1 MITELRNVFKN
12 NYSTFVKNILNL
24 TYKIKFSYELK
35 SCRPIDLNNSSSY
48 YVELSSTVRDVFNYS
63 TKKVIE
69 SFLLNEEKTVKL
81 SSTCIEE
88 SGSILY
94 RNTFL
99 DDDKLEVRFLK
110 NQKND
115 KETNLEIWY
124 DSVLSVSLKIEDYG
138 ITKIYFDDVFGKPK
152 FSPDGKKIIFIAEV
166 DTCKSFKNY
175 FGIKEEGTQ
184 AGQLD
189 ESESEKSEEKENTK
203 NNVNSQNTKNSK
215 IQNLEKNLSKFEYK
229 QDFGEA
235 LKDKS
240 SPRIFIYDILESKFY
255 NINLENYPKVFP
267 ACPMLDQTNKD
278 IIFSGY
284 NLENFKYGLI
294 YCLKR
299 KSSIYLIHDPVLEE
313 MSLATASKKLNPSSE
328 NSQKENILINLSP
341 KEYSNLYPIFSP
353 NFKHLVWFANENATP
368 HMNGLKLYSLDYE
381 NKKKMDLTPVSDYST
396 LNDNSNL
403 LIDKIKKENEYFNG
417 IYSYEDS
424 ISLLNFLSDDLFIF
438 SSQHKNTDDVLIF
451 DIMKKRLLKLPSN
464 LNSQKIVSVKRN
476 VDQNMGLIFTLCSDV
491 ATLPH
496 ASLVKFNYLEYHKDQ
511 PVLEQLENGI
521 SYVKEYNENIF
532 SNSIITDN
540 NLNLFNNFSKNDL
553 NLFNRE
559 FSGYLNEIIK
569 DTQVDDLKINGVHGH
584 IIYLKSF
591 LQGKDNKN
599 NFSASIRDENW
610 KSPVVY
616 FIHGGPNSLIEKM
629 FLLAQVIFLAHGYSV
644 LVINY
649 PGSTGYGQ
657 DYLSSLSGNIGKL
670 DVDSCGEFLTAFL
683 KMEKYS
689 QFIDANNIM
698 LYGGSHGGYLSC
710 WLVVHEKY
718 CKMFS
723 SAVIRNPVTDLVSSM
738 ATTDIPDWVLGQST
752 DLDIEDN
759 YPPSKETYNKMYDA
773 SPIFLAKNC
782 VTPSLMCLGKADK
795 RVSMFN
801 GLYFY
806 EAIRKYGCETKCLM
820 YPEDGHPLSSPETE
834 VDCLFNICY
843 WFEKHLKN

>member
-1 MITELRNVFKN
+1 MLTELRNVFNN
-12 NYSTFVKNILNL
+12 NYSSFVKNILNL

-35 SCRPIDLNNSSSY
+35 SCNPINSFNSNSY
-48 YVELSSTVRDVFNYS
+48 YVELSSTVRDLYNYS

-69 SFLLNEEKTVKL
+69 NYLIDVANDNTIKL

-88 SGSILY
+88 SASILY
-94 RNTFL
+94 KNSFI
-99 DDDKLEVRFLK
+99 DDEKLEVRFLK

-124 DSVLSVSLKIEDYG
+124 DSVLSVSVKIEDFG

-152 FSPDGKKIIFIAEV
+152 FSPDGKKIIFIAEI
-166 DTCKSFKNY
+166 DSSKSFKNY
-175 FGIKEEGTQ
+175 FSLKEEDQ
-184 AGQLD
+184 
-189 ESESEKSEEKENTK
+189 SKSENSENGK
-203 NNVNSQNTKNSK
+203 NISQISKNSK
-215 IQNLEKNLSKFEYK
+215 TQNLSKFEYK
-229 QDFGEA
+229 QDFGEL
-235 LKDKS
+235 LKEKS
-240 SPRIFIYDILESKFY
+240 SPSIFIYDIIESKFY
-255 NINLENYPKVFP
+255 QLNLENYPKVFP
-267 ACPMLDQTNKD
+267 ACPSFDNTNKD
-278 IIFSGY
+278 IVFSGY
-284 NLENFKYGLI
+284 NLDNFKYGLI

-299 KSSIYLIHDPVLEE
+299 NSSIYLVHNPILQE
-313 MSLATASKKLNPSSE
+313 MNLKIETV
-328 NSQKENILINLSP
+328 QKQNILINLSP
-341 KEYSNLYPIFSP
+341 KEYCNLYPIFSP
-353 NFKHLVWFANENATP
+353 NFKHLIWFANENATP

-381 NKKKMDLTPVSDYST
+381 KKKKIDLFESNEIDYSK
-396 LNDNSNL
+396 LQDDSCL
-403 LIDKIKKENEYFNG
+403 LIDKIKKDNEFFNG

-438 SSQHKNTDDVLIF
+438 SSQHRNTDIVLIF
-451 DIMKKRLLKLPSN
+451 DIVKKRLLKLPSN
-464 LNSQKIVSVKRN
+464 LNSQKIVSVKRIDN
-476 VDQNMGLIFTLCSDV
+476 NNGLIFTLCSDV

-496 ASLVKFNYLEYHKDQ
+496 SSVVKFNFSEYKNDQ
-511 PVLEQLENGI
+511 PVTQQLENGV
-521 SYVKEYNENIF
+521 SYIKEYNQNIF
-532 SNSIITDN
+532 STSIISDY
-540 NLNLFNNFSKNDL
+540 NLNLLNNFVKNDK

-559 FSGYLNEIIK
+559 FSEYLREITK
-569 DTQVDDLKINGVHGH
+569 DTQVDDLNINGVHGH

-591 LQGKDNKN
+591 LQGSKPS
-599 NFSASIRDENW
+599 SASIRDENW

-629 FLLAQVIFLAHGYSV
+629 FLLVQLIFLAHGYSV

-657 DYLSSLSGNIGKL
+657 DYLSSLNGNIGKL
-670 DVDSCGEFLTAFL
+670 DVESCGEFLTSFL
-683 KMEKYS
+683 KMEKYN

-723 SAVIRNPVTDLVSSM
+723 SAVIRNPVTDLVSMM
-738 ATTDIPDWVLGQST
+738 ATTDIPDWVIGQST
-752 DLDIEDN
+752 DLDIENN
-759 YPPSKETYNKMYDA
+759 YPPSKEIYNKMYDA

-795 RVSMFN
+795 RVNMFN

-820 YPEDGHPLSSPETE
+820 FPEDGHPLSSPETE

-843 WFEKHLKN
+843 WLEKHLKK